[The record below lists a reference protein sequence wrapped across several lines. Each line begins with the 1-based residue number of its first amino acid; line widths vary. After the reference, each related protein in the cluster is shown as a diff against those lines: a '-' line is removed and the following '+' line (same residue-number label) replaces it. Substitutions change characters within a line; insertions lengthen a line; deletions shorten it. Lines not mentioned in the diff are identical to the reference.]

1 MILGSLK
8 NTETIEK
15 LHPLFKRAFDYLKTA
30 DLESIPADG
39 SKIELD
45 GNRLFLSV
53 NEYQGKA
60 HEEAKAEAHQRY
72 IDIQV
77 PIKGFELMGWI
88 GLSECNEIQMS
99 YNPEKDLVFYGDAVS
114 SYVQV
119 SPGEFAIFFP
129 EDVHAPGIGFG
140 TIKKA
145 VVKVLIQES

>member
-15 LHPLFKRAFDYLKTA
+15 LHPLFKKAFDYLRTVEL
-30 DLESIPADG
+30 DLIPVDG

-53 NEYQGKA
+53 SEYQGKA
-60 HEEAKAEAHQRY
+60 HDEAKAEAHQRY

-77 PIKGFELMGWI
+77 PIQGLEIIGWN
-88 GLSECNEIQMS
+88 GLSECNEIETP
-99 YNPEKDLVFYGDAVS
+99 YNPEKDLIFYGDAVS

-140 TIKKA
+140 YIKKV

>member
-15 LHPLFKRAFDYLKTA
+15 LHPLFKKAFDYLKIT
-30 DLESIPADG
+30 DLEAIPADG

-45 GNRLFLSV
+45 GAMLFLFVS
-53 NEYQGKA
+53 EYQGKA
-60 HEEAKAEAHQRY
+60 HEEAKAEAHRRY

-88 GLSECNEIQMS
+88 GLSDCNEIQMT
-99 YNPEKDLVFYGDAVS
+99 YNPEKDLIFYGDAVS

-145 VVKVLIQES
+145 VVKVMV

>member
-15 LHPLFKRAFDYLKTA
+15 LHPLFKRAFDYLKTT
-30 DLESIPADG
+30 DLESTPADG

-45 GNRLFLSV
+45 GNRLFLSIS
-53 NEYQGKA
+53 EYQGKA
-60 HEEAKAEAHQRY
+60 HEEAKAEAHQQH

-77 PIKGFELMGWI
+77 PIKGFEVMGWI
-88 GLSECNEIQMS
+88 GLSDCNEIQMP
-99 YNPEKDLVFYGDAVS
+99 YNPEKDLIFYGDAIS

-140 TIKKA
+140 TTKKA
-145 VVKVLIQES
+145 VVKVLV

>member
-8 NTETIEK
+8 NTKTAEK
-15 LHPLFKRAFDYLKTA
+15 LHPLFKKAFDYLKTV
-30 DLESIPADG
+30 DLESIPTDG

-45 GNRLFLSV
+45 GKRLFLFLS
-53 NEYQGKA
+53 EYQGMPHK
-60 HEEAKAEAHQRY
+60 EAKVEAHQRY

-77 PIKGFELMGWI
+77 LIKGVELMGWI
-88 GLSECNEIQMS
+88 DLSECNEILMP

-119 SPGEFAIFFP
+119 TPGEFAIFFP

-140 TIKKA
+140 SIKKA
-145 VVKVLIQES
+145 VVKVLV

>member
-1 MILGSLK
+1 MILGLLK

-15 LHPLFKRAFDYLKTA
+15 LHPLFKKAFDYLRTA
-30 DLESIPADG
+30 DLEAIPADG

-53 NEYQGKA
+53 SEYQGKK
-60 HEEAKAEAHQRY
+60 HEEAKAEAHQLY

-77 PIKGFELMGWI
+77 PIKGFELIGWI
-88 GLSECNEIQMS
+88 GLSECNKIQMP
-99 YNPEKDLVFYGDAVS
+99 YNQGKDLVFYGDAVS
-114 SYVQV
+114 SYIQV

-140 TIKKA
+140 TIKKT
-145 VVKVLIQES
+145 VVKVLIQEL